1 MKTKIVA
8 IVCLAMLAGACARS
22 GSGDGLRIVPLEG
35 DVVVVHG
42 SAESLVTEPQELAVG
57 DSIRTG
63 PGGTAFVEFPGDL
76 AVELAPSSE
85 LAIAGVDRSELADG
99 QALFHAP
106 DGMTVSSGPAE
117 IEGVGNYFRVDRY
130 IGALRLGMYSGTA
143 TIEGWD
149 GRVRSLEEVGVS
161 AGIVP
166 EPPRFLDLDSDDRWD
181 RRLLGGAIDLGA
193 ELGDI
198 ARGLASQLPP
208 GAVPLERVLPKRF
221 PARSAEPEL
230 RSFPAA
236 EGLVAAMVALQA
248 ARADGRSPLQV
259 LRDVLHLRDLGA
271 EWSIVV
277 ARWQL
282 LRSGVLAALSR
293 ITDVVA
299 GILVPAVGSVGSP
312 SASTASGGV
321 GGTNGVTN
329 GGTAGGSSSSP
340 PSSGGNGSQPPPSG
354 GGDPDPGEE
363 PPDNP
368 PPPPPPTCGSQVE
381 CAVQDVLDG
390 ASGPGGL
397 DAPGIG

>member
-117 IEGVGNYFRVDRY
+117 IEG
-130 IGALRLGMYSGTA
+130 
-143 TIEGWD
+143 
-149 GRVRSLEEVGVS
+149 
-161 AGIVP
+161 
-166 EPPRFLDLDSDDRWD
+166 
-181 RRLLGGAIDLGA
+181 
-193 ELGDI
+193 
-198 ARGLASQLPP
+198 
-208 GAVPLERVLPKRF
+208 VLPKRF

-354 GGDPDPGEE
+354 GGDPDPG
-363 PPDNP
+363 
-368 PPPPPPTCGSQVE
+368 
-381 CAVQDVLDG
+381 
-390 ASGPGGL
+390 
-397 DAPGIG
+397 